1 MGLNKDRGLSS
12 LISDMDT
19 VYSKELG
26 FDKNQSTMIE
36 IDQISPNP
44 FQPRKNFD
52 QEALDELAN
61 SIKEFGLIQPIIV
74 FKKNNKFILIAGE
87 RRLRAVKALGKKEIL
102 AFIADIDENKLRE
115 LALIENIQRENL
127 NPIELANSYKDLMQV
142 HKITQ
147 ENLAELIHKSRTQI
161 TNTLRLLNLD
171 IRTQELIASGK
182 ISQGHA
188 KVLVGLDQKDEKMYP
203 SIMLATMAIFLAMIV
218 ILNSMLYKPLLKFM
232 DERNDSIKNDENK
245 VKENSQEVL
254 GVNDE
259 LEAIHINTRE
269 EIQKIKQSAIVA
281 AKEEAEQTLR
291 SKKEELERKMA
302 GFYADLAVQKK
313 ELQEHLNIHSP
324 ELKQALQN
332 NIKKI

>member
-188 KVLVGLDQKDEKMYP
+188 KVLVGLDQKDEKMLVD
-203 SIMLATMAIFLAMIV
+203 SIIGQKLNVRDTEKIV
-218 ILNSMLYKPLLKFM
+218 KKIKNNESLPNQEFEDEIKKLKQILNRFGFDCKNKN
-232 DERNDSIKNDENK
+232 NDFVIHLENI
-245 VKENSQEVL
+245 
-254 GVNDE
+254 D
-259 LEAIHINTRE
+259 
-269 EIQKIKQSAIVA
+269 KIKKLI
-281 AKEEAEQTLR
+281 KM
-291 SKKEELERKMA
+291 LE
-302 GFYADLAVQKK
+302 
-313 ELQEHLNIHSP
+313 
-324 ELKQALQN
+324 
-332 NIKKI
+332 

>member
-87 RRLRAVKALGKKEIL
+87 RRLRAVKALEKKEIL

-188 KVLVGLDQKDEKMYP
+188 KVLVGLDQKDEKMLVD
-203 SIMLATMAIFLAMIV
+203 SIIGQKLNVRDTEKIV
-218 ILNSMLYKPLLKFM
+218 KKIKNNESLPNQEFEDEIKKLKQILNRFGFDCKNKN
-232 DERNDSIKNDENK
+232 NDFVIHLENI
-245 VKENSQEVL
+245 
-254 GVNDE
+254 D
-259 LEAIHINTRE
+259 
-269 EIQKIKQSAIVA
+269 KIKKLI
-281 AKEEAEQTLR
+281 KM
-291 SKKEELERKMA
+291 LEK
-302 GFYADLAVQKK
+302 L
-313 ELQEHLNIHSP
+313 
-324 ELKQALQN
+324 
-332 NIKKI
+332 

>member
-1 MGLNKDRGLSS
+1 MIIMGLNKDRGLSS

-171 IRTQELIASGK
+171 IKTQELIASGK

-188 KVLVGLDQKDEKMYP
+188 KVLVGLDQKDEKMLVD
-203 SIMLATMAIFLAMIV
+203 SIIGQKLNVRDTEKIV
-218 ILNSMLYKPLLKFM
+218 KKIKNNESLPNQEFEDEIKKLKQILNRFGFDCKN
-232 DERNDSIKNDENK
+232 RNNDFVIHLENI
-245 VKENSQEVL
+245 
-254 GVNDE
+254 D
-259 LEAIHINTRE
+259 
-269 EIQKIKQSAIVA
+269 KIKKLI
-281 AKEEAEQTLR
+281 KM
-291 SKKEELERKMA
+291 LEK
-302 GFYADLAVQKK
+302 F
-313 ELQEHLNIHSP
+313 
-324 ELKQALQN
+324 
-332 NIKKI
+332 

>member
-1 MGLNKDRGLSS
+1 MGLNKDKGLSS

-171 IRTQELIASGK
+171 IRTQKLIASGK

-188 KVLVGLDQKDEKMYP
+188 KVLVGLDQKDEKMLVD
-203 SIMLATMAIFLAMIV
+203 SIIGQKLNVRDTEKIV
-218 ILNSMLYKPLLKFM
+218 KKIKNNESLPNQEFEDEIKKLKQILNRFGFDCKNKN
-232 DERNDSIKNDENK
+232 NDFVIHLENI
-245 VKENSQEVL
+245 
-254 GVNDE
+254 D
-259 LEAIHINTRE
+259 
-269 EIQKIKQSAIVA
+269 KIKKLI
-281 AKEEAEQTLR
+281 KM
-291 SKKEELERKMA
+291 LEK
-302 GFYADLAVQKK
+302 F
-313 ELQEHLNIHSP
+313 
-324 ELKQALQN
+324 
-332 NIKKI
+332 

>member
-74 FKKNNKFILIAGE
+74 LKKNNKFILVAGE

-188 KVLVGLDQKDEKMYP
+188 KVLVGLDQKDEKMLVD
-203 SIMLATMAIFLAMIV
+203 SIIGQKLNVRDTEKIV
-218 ILNSMLYKPLLKFM
+218 KKIKNNESLPNQEFEDEIKKLKQILNHFGFDCKNKN
-232 DERNDSIKNDENK
+232 NDFVIHLENI
-245 VKENSQEVL
+245 
-254 GVNDE
+254 D
-259 LEAIHINTRE
+259 
-269 EIQKIKQSAIVA
+269 KIKKLI
-281 AKEEAEQTLR
+281 KM
-291 SKKEELERKMA
+291 LEK
-302 GFYADLAVQKK
+302 L
-313 ELQEHLNIHSP
+313 
-324 ELKQALQN
+324 
-332 NIKKI
+332 

>member
-52 QEALDELAN
+52 QETLDELAN

-171 IRTQELIASGK
+171 IRTQKLIASGK

-188 KVLVGLDQKDEKMYP
+188 KVLVGLDQKDEKMLVD
-203 SIMLATMAIFLAMIV
+203 SIIGQKLNVRDTEKIV
-218 ILNSMLYKPLLKFM
+218 KKIKNNESLPNQEFEDEIKKLKQILNRFGFDCKNKN
-232 DERNDSIKNDENK
+232 NDFVIHLENI
-245 VKENSQEVL
+245 
-254 GVNDE
+254 D
-259 LEAIHINTRE
+259 
-269 EIQKIKQSAIVA
+269 KIKKLI
-281 AKEEAEQTLR
+281 KM
-291 SKKEELERKMA
+291 LEK
-302 GFYADLAVQKK
+302 L
-313 ELQEHLNIHSP
+313 
-324 ELKQALQN
+324 
-332 NIKKI
+332 

>member
-1 MGLNKDRGLSS
+1 MGLNKDKGLSS

-52 QEALDELAN
+52 QETLDELAN

-188 KVLVGLDQKDEKMYP
+188 KVLVGLDQKDEKMLVD
-203 SIMLATMAIFLAMIV
+203 SIIGQKLNVRDTEKIV
-218 ILNSMLYKPLLKFM
+218 KKIKNNESLPNQEFEDEIKKLKQILNRFGFDCKNKN
-232 DERNDSIKNDENK
+232 NDFVIHLENI
-245 VKENSQEVL
+245 
-254 GVNDE
+254 D
-259 LEAIHINTRE
+259 
-269 EIQKIKQSAIVA
+269 KIKKLI
-281 AKEEAEQTLR
+281 KM
-291 SKKEELERKMA
+291 LEK
-302 GFYADLAVQKK
+302 F
-313 ELQEHLNIHSP
+313 
-324 ELKQALQN
+324 
-332 NIKKI
+332 

>member
-1 MGLNKDRGLSS
+1 MGLNKNRGLSS

-188 KVLVGLDQKDEKMYP
+188 KVLVGLDQKDEKMLVD
-203 SIMLATMAIFLAMIV
+203 SIIGQKLNVRDTEKIV
-218 ILNSMLYKPLLKFM
+218 KKIKNNESLPNQEFEDEIKKLKQILNRFGFDCKNKN
-232 DERNDSIKNDENK
+232 NDFVIHLENI
-245 VKENSQEVL
+245 
-254 GVNDE
+254 D
-259 LEAIHINTRE
+259 
-269 EIQKIKQSAIVA
+269 KIKKLI
-281 AKEEAEQTLR
+281 KM
-291 SKKEELERKMA
+291 LEK
-302 GFYADLAVQKK
+302 L
-313 ELQEHLNIHSP
+313 
-324 ELKQALQN
+324 
-332 NIKKI
+332 

>member
-61 SIKEFGLIQPIIV
+61 SIKEFGLIQHIIV

-188 KVLVGLDQKDEKMYP
+188 KILVGLDQKDEKMLVD
-203 SIMLATMAIFLAMIV
+203 SIIGQKLNVRDTEKIV
-218 ILNSMLYKPLLKFM
+218 KKIKNNESLPNQEFEDEIKKLKQILNRFGFDCKNKN
-232 DERNDSIKNDENK
+232 NDFVIHLENI
-245 VKENSQEVL
+245 
-254 GVNDE
+254 D
-259 LEAIHINTRE
+259 
-269 EIQKIKQSAIVA
+269 KIKKLI
-281 AKEEAEQTLR
+281 KM
-291 SKKEELERKMA
+291 LEK
-302 GFYADLAVQKK
+302 F
-313 ELQEHLNIHSP
+313 
-324 ELKQALQN
+324 
-332 NIKKI
+332 

>member
-19 VYSKELG
+19 IYSKELG

-36 IDQISPNP
+36 IDKISPNP

-74 FKKNNKFILIAGE
+74 FKKNDNKFILVAGE

-142 HKITQ
+142 HEITQ

-171 IRTQELIASGK
+171 MRTQELIASGK

-188 KVLVGLDQKDEKMYP
+188 KVLVGLDQKDERMLVD
-203 SIMLATMAIFLAMIV
+203 SIIGQKLNVRDTEKIV
-218 ILNSMLYKPLLKFM
+218 KKIKNNENLSNQEFEDEIKKLKQILNHLGFDCKNKN
-232 DERNDSIKNDENK
+232 NDFVIHLENI
-245 VKENSQEVL
+245 
-254 GVNDE
+254 D
-259 LEAIHINTRE
+259 
-269 EIQKIKQSAIVA
+269 KIKKLI
-281 AKEEAEQTLR
+281 KM
-291 SKKEELERKMA
+291 LEK
-302 GFYADLAVQKK
+302 L
-313 ELQEHLNIHSP
+313 
-324 ELKQALQN
+324 
-332 NIKKI
+332 

>member
-188 KVLVGLDQKDEKMYP
+188 KVLVGLDQKDEKMLVD
-203 SIMLATMAIFLAMIV
+203 SIIGQKLNVRDTEKIV
-218 ILNSMLYKPLLKFM
+218 KKIKNNESLPNQEFEDEITKLKQILNRFGFDCKNKN
-232 DERNDSIKNDENK
+232 NDFVIHLENI
-245 VKENSQEVL
+245 
-254 GVNDE
+254 D
-259 LEAIHINTRE
+259 
-269 EIQKIKQSAIVA
+269 KIKKLI
-281 AKEEAEQTLR
+281 KM
-291 SKKEELERKMA
+291 LEK
-302 GFYADLAVQKK
+302 L
-313 ELQEHLNIHSP
+313 
-324 ELKQALQN
+324 
-332 NIKKI
+332 

>member
-188 KVLVGLDQKDEKMYP
+188 KVLVGLDQKDEKMLVD
-203 SIMLATMAIFLAMIV
+203 SIIGQKLNVRDTEKIV
-218 ILNSMLYKPLLKFM
+218 KKIKNNESLPNQEFEDEIKKLKQILNRFGFDCKNKN
-232 DERNDSIKNDENK
+232 NDFVIHLENI
-245 VKENSQEVL
+245 
-254 GVNDE
+254 D
-259 LEAIHINTRE
+259 
-269 EIQKIKQSAIVA
+269 KIKKLI
-281 AKEEAEQTLR
+281 KM
-291 SKKEELERKMA
+291 LEK
-302 GFYADLAVQKK
+302 
-313 ELQEHLNIHSP
+313 
-324 ELKQALQN
+324 
-332 NIKKI
+332 

>member
-188 KVLVGLDQKDEKMYP
+188 KVLVGLDQKDEKMLVD
-203 SIMLATMAIFLAMIV
+203 SIIGQKLNVRDTEKIV
-218 ILNSMLYKPLLKFM
+218 KKIKNNESLSNQEFEDEIKKLKQILNRFGFDCKNKN
-232 DERNDSIKNDENK
+232 NDFVIHLENI
-245 VKENSQEVL
+245 
-254 GVNDE
+254 D
-259 LEAIHINTRE
+259 
-269 EIQKIKQSAIVA
+269 KIKKLI
-281 AKEEAEQTLR
+281 KM
-291 SKKEELERKMA
+291 LEK
-302 GFYADLAVQKK
+302 F
-313 ELQEHLNIHSP
+313 
-324 ELKQALQN
+324 
-332 NIKKI
+332 

>member
-1 MGLNKDRGLSS
+1 
-12 LISDMDT
+12 
-19 VYSKELG
+19 
-26 FDKNQSTMIE
+26 MIK
-36 IDQISPNP
+36 
-44 FQPRKNFD
+44 FHPRKNFD

-188 KVLVGLDQKDEKMYP
+188 KVLVGLDQKDEKMLVD
-203 SIMLATMAIFLAMIV
+203 SIIGQKLNVRDTEKIV
-218 ILNSMLYKPLLKFM
+218 KKIKNNESLPNQEFEDEIKKLKQILNRFGFDCKNKN
-232 DERNDSIKNDENK
+232 NDFVIHLENI
-245 VKENSQEVL
+245 
-254 GVNDE
+254 D
-259 LEAIHINTRE
+259 
-269 EIQKIKQSAIVA
+269 KIKKLI
-281 AKEEAEQTLR
+281 KM
-291 SKKEELERKMA
+291 LEK
-302 GFYADLAVQKK
+302 L
-313 ELQEHLNIHSP
+313 
-324 ELKQALQN
+324 
-332 NIKKI
+332 

>member
-74 FKKNNKFILIAGE
+74 FKKNNKFILVAGE

-188 KVLVGLDQKDEKMYP
+188 KVLVGLDQKDEKMLVD
-203 SIMLATMAIFLAMIV
+203 SIIGQKLNVRDTEKIV
-218 ILNSMLYKPLLKFM
+218 KKIKNNESLPNQEFEDEIKKLKQILNYFGFDCKNKN
-232 DERNDSIKNDENK
+232 NDFVIHLENI
-245 VKENSQEVL
+245 
-254 GVNDE
+254 D
-259 LEAIHINTRE
+259 
-269 EIQKIKQSAIVA
+269 KIKKLI
-281 AKEEAEQTLR
+281 KM
-291 SKKEELERKMA
+291 LEK
-302 GFYADLAVQKK
+302 L
-313 ELQEHLNIHSP
+313 
-324 ELKQALQN
+324 
-332 NIKKI
+332 

>member
-188 KVLVGLDQKDEKMYP
+188 KVLVGLDQKDEKMLVD
-203 SIMLATMAIFLAMIV
+203 SIIGQKLNVRDTEKIV
-218 ILNSMLYKPLLKFM
+218 KKIKNNESLPNQEFENEIKKLKQILNRFGFDCKNKN
-232 DERNDSIKNDENK
+232 NDFVIHLENI
-245 VKENSQEVL
+245 
-254 GVNDE
+254 D
-259 LEAIHINTRE
+259 
-269 EIQKIKQSAIVA
+269 KIKKLI
-281 AKEEAEQTLR
+281 KM
-291 SKKEELERKMA
+291 LEK
-302 GFYADLAVQKK
+302 L
-313 ELQEHLNIHSP
+313 
-324 ELKQALQN
+324 
-332 NIKKI
+332 

>member
-188 KVLVGLDQKDEKMYP
+188 KVLVGLDQKDEKMLVD
-203 SIMLATMAIFLAMIV
+203 SIIGQKLNVRDTEKIV
-218 ILNSMLYKPLLKFM
+218 KKIKNNESLPNQEFEDEIKKLKQILNRFGFDCKNKN
-232 DERNDSIKNDENK
+232 NDYVIHLENI
-245 VKENSQEVL
+245 
-254 GVNDE
+254 D
-259 LEAIHINTRE
+259 
-269 EIQKIKQSAIVA
+269 KIKKLI
-281 AKEEAEQTLR
+281 KM
-291 SKKEELERKMA
+291 LEK
-302 GFYADLAVQKK
+302 F
-313 ELQEHLNIHSP
+313 
-324 ELKQALQN
+324 
-332 NIKKI
+332 

>member
-188 KVLVGLDQKDEKMYP
+188 KVLVGLDQKNEKMLVD
-203 SIMLATMAIFLAMIV
+203 SIIGQKLNVRDTEKIV
-218 ILNSMLYKPLLKFM
+218 KKIKNNESLPNQEFEDEIKKLKQILNHFGFDCKNKN
-232 DERNDSIKNDENK
+232 NDFVIHLENI
-245 VKENSQEVL
+245 
-254 GVNDE
+254 D
-259 LEAIHINTRE
+259 
-269 EIQKIKQSAIVA
+269 KIKKLI
-281 AKEEAEQTLR
+281 KM
-291 SKKEELERKMA
+291 LEK
-302 GFYADLAVQKK
+302 L
-313 ELQEHLNIHSP
+313 
-324 ELKQALQN
+324 
-332 NIKKI
+332 

>member
-87 RRLRAVKALGKKEIL
+87 RRLRAVKALRKKEIL

-188 KVLVGLDQKDEKMYP
+188 KVLVGLDQKDEKMLVD
-203 SIMLATMAIFLAMIV
+203 SIIGQKLNVRDTEKIV
-218 ILNSMLYKPLLKFM
+218 KKIKNNESLPNQEFEDEIKKLKQILNRFGFDCKNKN
-232 DERNDSIKNDENK
+232 NDFVIHLENI
-245 VKENSQEVL
+245 
-254 GVNDE
+254 D
-259 LEAIHINTRE
+259 
-269 EIQKIKQSAIVA
+269 KIKKLI
-281 AKEEAEQTLR
+281 KM
-291 SKKEELERKMA
+291 LEK
-302 GFYADLAVQKK
+302 L
-313 ELQEHLNIHSP
+313 
-324 ELKQALQN
+324 
-332 NIKKI
+332 